1 MITTETDLATNI
13 YLESYRGNKINFS
26 RILSVTSKWL
36 LIYYNSWKQ
45 SPMVYEPISI
55 LAQFLYFAVYII
67 LLEMAMKDFE
77 MISKISE
84 FAYRKKY
91 ALLCSIKKE
100 KFKYTFNNQ

>member
-1 MITTETDLATNI
+1 
-13 YLESYRGNKINFS
+13 
-26 RILSVTSKWL
+26 
-36 LIYYNSWKQ
+36 
-45 SPMVYEPISI
+45 MVYEPISI

-77 MISKISE
+77 MISKKISE

-91 ALLCSIKKE
+91 ALFCSIKKE